1 MNVEVKKTLDEAL
14 SRLGRLVQEGKPIP
28 IESFTQE
35 DFNTLYTV
43 GYGLYEAGDYIEAKR
58 IFHQLVLAKPLQS
71 EYWFCMGSCLQMEK
85 SFTEALSAWA
95 MCALLDGH
103 NPLPHFHAAEC
114 YFSLGDIPE
123 GKKAI
128 NLFLQLAKDREEF
141 EIEVQRAET
150 MRKQWELDSGN

>member
-1 MNVEVKKTLDEAL
+1 MNVEIQKTLDEAL
-14 SRLGRLVQEGKPIP
+14 SHLGRLIQEGKPIP
-28 IESFTQE
+28 IDTFSQE
-35 DFNTLYTV
+35 DFNTLYAV
-43 GYGLYEAGDYIEAKR
+43 GFGLYESGDYTQAKT

-114 YFSLGDIPE
+114 YFSLSDIPE

-128 NLFLQLAKDREEF
+128 NLFLQLAKDAPEF
-141 EIEVQRAET
+141 EVEVKRAKV
-150 MRKQWELDSGN
+150 MLDQWEISNGN